1 MANYNKVMLMGNLTR
16 DPRLTVLP
24 SGTPVVEL
32 GLAINR
38 QWKDGQSGEKREAT
52 TFVDCKSMG
61 RQAEVINQYMSK
73 GRPIFVEGRLDYRQW
88 EAKDGSGK
96 RSKLEV
102 FIENFQFVGGRQ
114 DAGSGGDGG
123 QTYGGGG
130 GGGGGYNQG
139 GGGGYNQG
147 GGGGYHQGGQGAA
160 PAGGGGFN
168 QGGGGAPGGGGQD
181 GGFTSTQGGGGDY
194 IPEDDVPF

>member
-1 MANYNKVMLMGNLTR
+1 MANFNKVLLMGNLTR
-16 DPRLTVLP
+16 DPRLTYLP

-61 RQAEVINQYMSK
+61 RQAEVINQYLTK
-73 GRPIFVEGRLDYRQW
+73 GRPVFIEGRLEYRQW

-102 FIENFQFVGGRQ
+102 FVENFQFVGGRQ
-114 DAGSGGDGG
+114 EGAAGGG
-123 QTYGGGG
+123 YGGGG
-130 GGGGGYNQG
+130 GAPQGGGYGGGGGAPQG
-139 GGGGYNQG
+139 GGGGYG
-147 GGGGYHQGGQGAA
+147 GA
-160 PAGGGGFN
+160 PAGGGF
-168 QGGGGAPGGGGQD
+168 GGGQD
-181 GGFTSTQGGGGDY
+181 AGFTANQGGGGDY
-194 IPEDDVPF
+194 VPEDDVPF